1 MTLFARGLVLCSAVV
16 CYLFWQRSAE
26 ATDEVRTLSAA
37 RTCLEKLDLR
47 TTDETTHVRF
57 AAELQTFHADVVDV
71 LSDSQKMIWDDFW
84 GGYMEQSEIPWSGSA
99 ETAVDELRAS
109 FHSAQTNA
117 DLAATSAHRRL
128 LWVSSS
134 TYALTGIML
143 FGAAVLRR
151 RDERESVRQ
160 EAVFAAAKKFEA
172 ISADSPDIV
181 FVLDSDGRISFMSA
195 SGHSVFGEMLPKTAL
210 EIVHRMP
217 DTSFAE
223 ARAWLSD
230 VADAHTSEPVAVTT
244 HVGERRLFDLRVADR
259 REDPSIRGRVFTCR
273 DVTAEV
279 LLQKRLRSR
288 AATDDLT
295 GLPNRR
301 ELSTRMHEDWA
312 SEAGAALVMI
322 DLDDFKRTNDTL
334 GHAAGDLLLVLV
346 AQRFESVVGT
356 EHTLVRLGGDEF
368 AVYVTGAD
376 AMDRATDL
384 ATALVESLR
393 SPIDLAGRN
402 VRVGASVG
410 VCCGTGCADPTE
422 LMQRADIAMY
432 EAKALVGSSVVRF
445 EREMEH
451 RVRRADAINR
461 ALQMADVSEDFHLVY
476 QPIFEADGS
485 RPRIIEALLRW
496 EHEELGFVPPDQF
509 IPQAENSGAI
519 VRIGCWVLWEALRQL
534 REWEN
539 QGVADDVAVAVN
551 VSYVQLEEG
560 GFVDDVL
567 SALQSTGVA
576 GDRLVL
582 EITET
587 VMALDNEHVAEVL
600 AELQAHGVRI
610 AIDDFGTGYS
620 SLGQLLRLPFDL
632 LKLDRSFLLSID
644 GADREVAGR
653 AVIEATV
660 RMGEAC
666 GVPLVAEGIEEIE
679 QLDLLVSCGV
689 QYAQGYLLARPGRP
703 DAILPVLLGQVSQPA
718 VA

>member
-1 MTLFARGLVLCSAVV
+1 MTLLARGLVLCSAVV

-47 TTDETTHVRF
+47 TTDDTTHVRF
-57 AAELQTFHADVVDV
+57 AAELQIFHSDVVDV

-109 FHSAQTNA
+109 FHSAQTDA
-117 DLAATSAHRRL
+117 DLAAISAHRRL

-134 TYALTGIML
+134 TYALTGVML

-181 FVLDSDGRISFMSA
+181 FVLDFDGRISFMSA
-195 SGHSVFGEMLPKTAL
+195 SGHSVFGENLPKTAL

-217 DTSFAE
+217 DTTFAE
-223 ARAWLSD
+223 ARAWLTD
-230 VADAHTSEPVAVTT
+230 VADAHTSAPVAVTT

-273 DVTAEV
+273 DVTSEV

-346 AQRFESVVGT
+346 AQRFESVVGST
-356 EHTLVRLGGDEF
+356 HTLVRLGGDEF

-376 AMDRATDL
+376 AMDCAAEL
-384 ATALVESLR
+384 ALALVESLR

-410 VCCGTGCADPTE
+410 VCCATGCADPTE

-461 ALQMADVSEDFHLVY
+461 ALQMADVSDDFHLVY

-496 EHEELGFVPPDQF
+496 EHEELGFVPPDHF
-509 IPQAENSGAI
+509 IPLAENSGAI
-519 VRIGCWVLWEALRQL
+519 VRIGCWVLWESLRQL
-534 REWEN
+534 REWEK

-576 GDRLVL
+576 GNRLVL

-587 VMALDNEHVAEVL
+587 VMALDNKHVAEVL

-632 LKLDRSFLLSID
+632 LKLDRSFLLSLD

-703 DAILPVLLGQVSQPA
+703 EVILPVLLGQVSQPA